1 MSIDRNPSTPD
12 HGNPQPSQG
21 EQGTSIN
28 NPQGSSQEPE
38 YTQLYDDEGCSGKT
52 PSAPQAAL
60 EFQLSEPKEQADV
73 PPRQFYIDPK
83 THRGLL
89 VAQIVRNILIIIPAV
104 ITLVAYVYS
113 VVVAIASTNGEYGSL
128 AWGFVLIFTIIA
140 VPYYIYVI
148 LQITALKRF
157 RKSVMFR
164 WIRGVNIY
172 SLIIGPIAA
181 AFYVPALIG
190 GLFGSFMIYE
200 SSYYYIGPLFTAIST
215 IIAAYELT
223 MCISMI
229 VVTSNSIKK
238 TAQPLK
244 QDQYETPEGNSH
256 EWS

>member
-21 EQGTSIN
+21 EQGTSSN

-89 VAQIVRNILIIIPAV
+89 IAQIVRNILIIIPAV
-104 ITLVAYVYS
+104 ITLIAYVYS

-148 LQITALKRF
+148 LQIIALKRF

-190 GLFGSFMIYE
+190 GLFGSFVIYE
-200 SSYYYIGPLFTAIST
+200 SSYYYIGALFTAIRT
-215 IIAAYELT
+215 IIAAYELI
-223 MCISMI
+223 MCIAMI

-244 QDQYETPEGNSH
+244 QRTI
-256 EWS
+256 